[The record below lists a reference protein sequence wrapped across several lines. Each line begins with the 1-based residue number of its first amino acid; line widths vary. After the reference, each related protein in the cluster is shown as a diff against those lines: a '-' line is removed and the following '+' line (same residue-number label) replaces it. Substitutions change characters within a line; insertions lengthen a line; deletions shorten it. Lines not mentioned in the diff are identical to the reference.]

1 MTAKM
6 SEKKD
11 IPIAES
17 PVDTE
22 NGTGFTLPKQNA
34 FQRLIHRRND
44 LNELGKDMLQQ
55 SLQYDR
61 AQLEADAIKVRW
73 KLDLLVLPMMMT
85 TYMLSF
91 LDKQTLNYSNAYGLQ
106 QDTKMTGDDY
116 SWVASALYFGWL
128 CGAWPW
134 NMLLQRVAIG
144 KLVGGM
150 LFVWGAVCMLQAT
163 VFNFSGFFAI
173 RFFLGMLEACIS
185 PAWVILTSML
195 WTRKEQTLRSSI
207 WLCTNGVSN
216 ILGALLA
223 YASGVAGGLS
233 IAQWKLIFLIV
244 GALTFVWGFVIL
256 LYLPDGPH
264 NAKMLTEYERVVA
277 VWRVSNNQI
286 GLKDA
291 TIRPYQIKEALFDG
305 KCYLLWMTAIALGI
319 LNGAVT
325 NFMSAIIKGF
335 NFDAL
340 RASLLQAPG
349 GGFEVVGCLLLGWI
363 SQLPNMVGVSII
375 IGCLPGM
382 AGLIGILTIG
392 IEHRYALVAMCWLE
406 NVLGSPIIL
415 NWTVPG
421 LNVAGHTKRSTVI
434 GIYFV
439 CFVVGNIIGPHLFL
453 AQEVPRYPTAI
464 KGLLGTYCAVVV
476 FQGLYTLWCW
486 LDNRERDR
494 LGLRAEAVEEQL
506 EGFEDLTDKQ
516 NKHFRYRL

>member
-1 MTAKM
+1 M
-6 SEKKD
+6 SEKNV
-11 IPIAES
+11 PVAES

-22 NGTGFTLPKQNA
+22 RGVGVSFPKQNA
-34 FQRLIHRRND
+34 FQRIIHRRND
-44 LNELGKDMLQQ
+44 LNELGKEMLQQ
-55 SLQYDR
+55 SLQYDQ

-106 QDTKMTGDDY
+106 QDTHMTGDNY

-134 NMLLQRVAIG
+134 NLLLQRVPIG

-150 LFVWGAVCMLQAT
+150 LFVWGIVCMLQAT
-163 VFNFSGFFAI
+163 VFNFGGFFVT
-173 RFFLGMLEACIS
+173 RFFLGMLEGCIS
-185 PAWVILTSML
+185 PAWVLLTSML
-195 WTRKEQTLRSSI
+195 WTRHEQSFRSSI

-223 YASGVAGGLS
+223 YGSGMADGLS

-244 GALTFVWGFVIL
+244 GALTFVWGFVII

-291 TIRPYQIKEALFDG
+291 TIRPYQIKEAVTDG
-305 KCYLLWMTAIALGI
+305 KCYLLWLTGMALGI

-349 GGFEVVGCLLLGWI
+349 GAFEVVFCLLIGRF
-363 SQLPNMVGVSII
+363 SQLPNMLGVAII
-375 IGCLPGM
+375 VGCLPGL
-382 AGLIGILTIG
+382 AGLVGIMKIP
-392 IEHRYALVAMCWLE
+392 IENRYALVGMCWMQ
-406 NVLGSPIIL
+406 NVLGSPIVL

-421 LNVAGHTKRSTVI
+421 LNVAGHTKRSTVL

-439 CFVVGNIIGPHLFL
+439 CYVVGNIIGPHLFL
-453 AQEVPRYPTAI
+453 STEVPRYPTAI
-464 KGLLGTYCAVVV
+464 KGLLGTYCAVIF

-486 LDNRERDR
+486 FDNRERDR
-494 LGLRAEAVEEQL
+494 KGLRADVVEEQL
-506 EGFEDLTDKQ
+506 EGYEDLTDKQ
-516 NKHFRYRL
+516 NKHFRYKL

>member
-1 MTAKM
+1 M
-6 SEKKD
+6 SEKD
-11 IPIAES
+11 VPPVVES
-17 PVDTE
+17 PADSE
-22 NGTGFTLPKQNA
+22 RGFSSVLPKHNA
-34 FQRLIHRRND
+34 VQRLLHRRND

-61 AQLEADAIKVRW
+61 AQLEADAVRVRR
-73 KLDLLVLPMMMT
+73 KLDFIVLPMMMT

-106 QDTKMTGDDY
+106 PDTKMSGDNY

-150 LFVWGAVCMLQAT
+150 LFVWGTVCMLQAT
-163 VFNFSGFFAI
+163 VFNFGGFFAV
-173 RFFLGMLEACIS
+173 RFFLGMLEGCIS
-185 PAWVILTSML
+185 PAWVLLTSML
-195 WTRKEQTLRSSI
+195 WTRQEQTMRSSI

-223 YASGVAGGLS
+223 YASGVADGLT

-244 GALTFVWGFVIL
+244 GALTFMWGFVIV

-291 TIRPYQIKEALFDG
+291 TIRPYQIKEALLDG
-305 KCYLLWMTAIALGI
+305 KCYLIWMVGVALGI

-325 NFMSAIIKGF
+325 NFMSSIIKGF

-349 GGFEVVGCLLLGWI
+349 GAFEVVFCLLLGWF
-363 SQLPNMVGVSII
+363 SQFPNMVGVAIML
-375 IGCLPGM
+375 GCLPGM
-382 AGLIGILTIG
+382 AGLIGILTID
-392 IEHRYALVAMCWLE
+392 IEHRYALVAMCWIQ
-406 NVLGSPIIL
+406 NVIGSPIVL

-421 LNVAGHTKRSTVI
+421 LNIAGHTKRSTVI

-453 AQEVPRYPTAI
+453 PKEAPRYPTAI
-464 KGLLGTYCAVVV
+464 KALLGTYCAAIF

-486 LDNRERDR
+486 LDNKERDR
-494 LGLRAEAVEEQL
+494 LGLHAEAVEDQLL

-516 NKHFRYRL
+516 NKHFRYKL